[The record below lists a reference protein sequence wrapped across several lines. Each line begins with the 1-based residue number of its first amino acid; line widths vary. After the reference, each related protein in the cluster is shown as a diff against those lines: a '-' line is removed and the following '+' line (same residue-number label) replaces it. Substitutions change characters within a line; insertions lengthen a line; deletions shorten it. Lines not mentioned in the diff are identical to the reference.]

1 MNNPIKNDEI
11 AEKTDIT
18 DTPSEVVVE
27 EITPA
32 EEVVSENLPPIPPAK
47 KDAGQQIKDMSK
59 KVPLGPGNFWNNMLT
74 TVLLLI
80 VVTAVFSYITES
92 NVKPSEIS
100 ITDVVG
106 QVKAGEVKTIIV
118 RGDVLEVTYNDE
130 TRTVGEAK
138 REVDASIS
146 ETLTNL
152 GVTDEQ
158 LSKIKIDV
166 QRETGFAYWFSNF
179 APFLFPLLFL

>member
-1 MNNPIKNDEI
+1 MNNPIKNDETT
-11 AEKTDIT
+11 EKTGVT
-18 DTPSEVVVE
+18 DTHSEAVVE
-27 EITPA
+27 ETAPT
-32 EEVVSENLPPIPPAK
+32 EVAADTLPPIPPAK
-47 KDAGQQIKDMSK
+47 KDATQQIKDMGK

-80 VVTAVFSYITES
+80 VVTAVFSYITERT
-92 NVKPSEIS
+92 VKPEEIS

-106 QVKAGEVKTIIV
+106 QVKAGEVKTIVV

-130 TRTVGEAK
+130 TRTQGEAK

-158 LSKIKIDV
+158 LS
-166 QRETGFAYWFSNF
+166 
-179 APFLFPLLFL
+179 

>member
-1 MNNPIKNDEI
+1 
-11 AEKTDIT
+11 
-18 DTPSEVVVE
+18 
-27 EITPA
+27 
-32 EEVVSENLPPIPPAK
+32 
-47 KDAGQQIKDMSK
+47 
-59 KVPLGPGNFWNNMLT
+59 MLT

-92 NVKPSEIS
+92 RTKPAEIS

-130 TRTVGEAK
+130 TRTLGEAK

-152 GVTDEQ
+152 GVTNEQ
-158 LSKIKIDV
+158 LAKIKIDV
-166 QRETGFAYWFSNF
+166 QRRQGLRTGLVLLHHSYFRFFSWEW
-179 APFLFPLLFL
+179 